1 MEENK
6 TAEEKHPPTNGAEKD
21 RKTARRTDQFLQFL
35 KFTGFSISAGVIQF
49 ATTGALSTWTSLIPY
64 WIAYLIGL
72 VLSVVWNFTF
82 NRKFTFKA
90 ANNVPLA
97 MGLVVAYYCAFT
109 PLTTFGANA
118 IVEAWKVSAGT
129 GWNDLYEMVITGSM
143 MILNFV
149 TEFFWDKFVVF
160 NEKVTSRILAFL
172 RRKSA
177 KEALVIG
184 AGISGITAARAL
196 AEAGYRVT
204 VLEQRDTVGGN
215 LYDETD
221 ENGIL
226 VQKYGPHIFHTNDK
240 GVYDFL
246 SRFTEWTKYEHR
258 VLGLIDGKYVP
269 VPFNLTSLFELYPKE
284 EAEKIRDILVKE
296 VGMDVKV
303 PILKLKQHADP
314 AVREFAKFVYEKV
327 FYTYTLKQWGF
338 PPEELGETVMNR
350 VPVYLSYED
359 RYFTD
364 EFQYQPKEGFA
375 VLCKNIL
382 DHPSITVKTGV
393 NALDSL
399 SVTDGRITLSGK
411 PYAGKVIFTGRIDD
425 LFRQKYGALPYRSLD
440 FVFETHDTPSY
451 QPAAVVNYTVSEDYT
466 RISEF
471 TKFCCEQKEK
481 TVIVKEYSKQCAE
494 GDIPYYPIPKAE
506 YREVYQ
512 KYLDDA
518 QQTENL
524 YLLGRLACYQYVNM
538 DVAVRNALTLAEKI
552 IGEKE

>member
-6 TAEEKHPPTNGAEKD
+6 TAEEEQPRTNDAGSDCKPVGKKE
-21 RKTARRTDQFLQFL
+21 QFLQFL

-49 ATTGALSTWTSLIPY
+49 VTTGALSTWTSLIPY

-72 VLSVVWNFTF
+72 ILSVVWNFTF

-109 PLTTFGANA
+109 PLTTFGADA

-221 ENGIL
+221 GNGIL

-269 VPFNLTSLFELYPKE
+269 VPFNLTSLFALYPKE
-284 EAEKIRDILVKE
+284 EAEKIRDVLVKE

-375 VLCKNIL
+375 VLCRNIL

-399 SVTDGRITLSGK
+399 SVAEGRITLNGK

-471 TKFCCEQKEK
+471 TKFCCEPKEK
-481 TVIVKEYSKQCAE
+481 TVIVKEYSKTCAE

>member
-6 TAEEKHPPTNGAEKD
+6 TAEEKHPPTNNAEKD
-21 RKTARRTDQFLQFL
+21 RKTARRTEQFLQFL

-49 ATTGALSTWTSLIPY
+49 STTGALSTWTSLIPY

-109 PLTTFGANA
+109 PLTTFGADA

-129 GWNDLYEMVITGSM
+129 GWNDLYEMVITASM

-226 VQKYGPHIFHTNDK
+226 VQIYGPHIFHTNDK

-269 VPFNLTSLFELYPKE
+269 VPFNLTSLFALYPRE

-399 SVTDGRITLSGK
+399 SVTEGKITLSGK

-481 TVIVKEYSKQCAE
+481 TVIVKEYSKRCAE

>member
-21 RKTARRTDQFLQFL
+21 RKTARRTEQFLQFL

-49 ATTGALSTWTSLIPY
+49 STTGALSTWTSLIPY

-109 PLTTFGANA
+109 PLTTFGADA

-129 GWNDLYEMVITGSM
+129 GWNDLYEMVITASM

-226 VQKYGPHIFHTNDK
+226 VQIYGPHIFHTNDK

-269 VPFNLTSLFELYPKE
+269 VPFNLTSLFALYSKE

-382 DHPSITVKTGV
+382 DHPLITVKTGV

-399 SVTDGRITLSGK
+399 SVTEGRITLSGK

-481 TVIVKEYSKQCAE
+481 TVIVKEYSKRCAE

>member
-1 MEENK
+1 MEEKK
-6 TAEEKHPPTNGAEKD
+6 TAEEEQPRTNDAGSDCKPVGKKE
-21 RKTARRTDQFLQFL
+21 QFLQFL

-49 ATTGALSTWTSLIPY
+49 VTTGALSTWTSLIPY

-72 VLSVVWNFTF
+72 ILSVVWNFTF

-109 PLTTFGANA
+109 PLSTFGADA
-118 IVEAWKVSAGT
+118 IVDAWKVSAGT

-269 VPFNLTSLFELYPKE
+269 VPFNLTSLFALYPKE

-481 TVIVKEYSKQCAE
+481 TVIVKEYSKRCAE

>member
-109 PLTTFGANA
+109 PLTTFGADA

-226 VQKYGPHIFHTNDK
+226 VQIYGPHIFHTNDK

-269 VPFNLTSLFELYPKE
+269 VPFNLTSLFALYPKE

-471 TKFCCEQKEK
+471 TKFCCDPKEK
-481 TVIVKEYSKQCAE
+481 TVIVKEYSKRCAE

>member
-1 MEENK
+1 
-6 TAEEKHPPTNGAEKD
+6 
-21 RKTARRTDQFLQFL
+21 
-35 KFTGFSISAGVIQF
+35 
-49 ATTGALSTWTSLIPY
+49 
-64 WIAYLIGL
+64 
-72 VLSVVWNFTF
+72 
-82 NRKFTFKA
+82 
-90 ANNVPLA
+90 

-109 PLTTFGANA
+109 PLTTFGADA

-226 VQKYGPHIFHTNDK
+226 VQIYGPHIFHTNDK

-269 VPFNLTSLFELYPKE
+269 VPFNLTSLFALYPKE
-284 EAEKIRDILVKE
+284 EAEKIRNILVKE

-382 DHPSITVKTGV
+382 DHPSITVETGV

-399 SVTDGRITLSGK
+399 SVTEGRITLCGK

-471 TKFCCEQKEK
+471 TKFCCEQKDK

>member
-21 RKTARRTDQFLQFL
+21 RKTARRTEQFLQFL

-49 ATTGALSTWTSLIPY
+49 ATTGVLSTWTSLIPY

-109 PLTTFGANA
+109 PLTTFGADA

-129 GWNDLYEMVITGSM
+129 GWNDLYEMVITASM

-226 VQKYGPHIFHTNDK
+226 VQIYGPHIFHTNDK

-269 VPFNLTSLFELYPKE
+269 VPFNLTSLFALYPKE

-382 DHPSITVKTGV
+382 DHPLITVKTGV

-399 SVTDGRITLSGK
+399 SVTEGRITLSGK

-481 TVIVKEYSKQCAE
+481 TVIVKEYSKRCAE